1 MKNKN
6 NRIFFKKTE
15 ITQMVTMMEQLL
27 GWLKAIVN
35 KAGLASFFFFSG
47 YGWRRPDLSGQLV
60 PALGITLT
68 K

>member
-1 MKNKN
+1 
-6 NRIFFKKTE
+6 
-15 ITQMVTMMEQLL
+15 MMEQLL